1 MAITDVPEG
10 KREFPPGR
18 QREVSLVAIVD
29 SEGNHNVLQ
38 GGEVWSLTTEN
49 RGIVRE
55 VFNFLD

>member
-1 MAITDVPEG
+1 MPEG

-18 QREVSLVAIVD
+18 QREVFLVAIVD

-49 RGIVRE
+49 RGIVPE